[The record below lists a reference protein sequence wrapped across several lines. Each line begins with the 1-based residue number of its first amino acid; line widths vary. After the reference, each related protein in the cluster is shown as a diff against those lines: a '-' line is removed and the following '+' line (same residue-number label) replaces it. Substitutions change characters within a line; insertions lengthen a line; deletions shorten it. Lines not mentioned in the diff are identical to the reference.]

1 MSEAGYINYYEIL
14 GLRDNANP
22 GEVRNTYRTK
32 MKALVQEIKRS
43 TITDDRRAQ
52 FILEMAK
59 LNGAVIVLRDNARR
73 EAYWRQREE
82 LVELEKRWCEA
93 AGRDPDPEKTD
104 VLRREF
110 DGRIRSFLSKYVEE
124 AMLEAALD
132 KDVAET
138 SGWNVYYSRYALNLL
153 RHYRHL
159 LYHDILER
167 LPYHVVTRP
176 EMDWDDRAKFVER
189 VISGRED

>member
-43 TITDDRRAQ
+43 TITEDRRAQ

-73 EAYWRQREE
+73 ESYWTERQE
-82 LVELEKRWCEA
+82 LIELEKRWCEA
-93 AGRDPDPEKTD
+93 AERDPNPEQTD
-104 VLRREF
+104 ALRREF

-124 AMLEAALD
+124 TMLEAAQD
-132 KDVAET
+132 KEVAET

-159 LYHDILER
+159 LYHEILER
-167 LPYHVVTRP
+167 LPYHAVTSP
-176 EMDWDDRAKFVER
+176 EIDWNERARFVER
-189 VISGRED
+189 ALAGKGS

>member
-1 MSEAGYINYYEIL
+1 MNEAGYINYYEIL

-22 GEVRNTYRTK
+22 GEVRSTYRTK

-59 LNGAVIVLRDNARR
+59 LNGAVIVLRDSARR
-73 EAYWRQREE
+73 EAYWRERED
-82 LVELEKRWCEA
+82 LVQLEQRWCEA
-93 AGRDPDPEKTD
+93 ANRDPDPEKTD
-104 VLRREF
+104 ALRREF

-124 AMLEAALD
+124 TMLEAAQD
-132 KDVAET
+132 KDVAEA

-176 EMDWDDRAKFVER
+176 EIDWDDRARFVER
-189 VISGRED
+189 VIAGSGD

>member
-1 MSEAGYINYYEIL
+1 MSDAGYINYYDIL

-43 TITDDRRAQ
+43 TITEDRRAQ

-59 LNGAVIVLRDNARR
+59 MNGAVIVLRDTARR
-73 EAYWRQREE
+73 EAYWKEREE
-82 LVELEKRWCEA
+82 LIALEKRWCEA
-93 AGRDPDPEKTD
+93 ADRDPDPEKTD
-104 VLRREF
+104 LLRREF

-124 AMLEAALD
+124 TMLEAALD
-132 KDVAET
+132 KEVAET

-167 LPYHVVTRP
+167 LPYHAVTRP
-176 EMDWDDRAKFVER
+176 AIDWTERARLVER
-189 VISGRED
+189 VVSGKGA